1 MAKYL
6 IIEDFEV
13 QWIDPT
19 TRSNALSI
27 FKKDNVIE
35 AAISPVDGALVTLAD
50 GSLPSFKDGE
60 ILLKVVE
67 PKVKLIDESNAA
79 DLAKK
84 QAMMKWVYLGG
95 AALVLWWFVYG
106 REKKKK
112 YSETSAGYAGTDKPK
127 RSKKPEIYE
136 FSVPTWALPYLIN
149 NDPSGLSK
157 EEIKKVDKFSA
168 EVYSLTKSD
177 ISMGSGWD
185 EEGSFKWRNDI
196 DGSLG
201 ANVVEVKVAKRN

>member
-106 REKKKK
+106 RDKKKK
-112 YSETSAGYAGTDKPK
+112 YSETSAGYAGTK
-127 RSKKPEIYE
+127 
-136 FSVPTWALPYLIN
+136 
-149 NDPSGLSK
+149 
-157 EEIKKVDKFSA
+157 
-168 EVYSLTKSD
+168 
-177 ISMGSGWD
+177 
-185 EEGSFKWRNDI
+185 
-196 DGSLG
+196 
-201 ANVVEVKVAKRN
+201 

>member
-27 FKKDNVIE
+27 FKKDNIIE

-67 PKVKLIDESNAA
+67 GKVKLIDENNAA

-112 YSETSAGYAGTDKPK
+112 YSETSAGYAGTK
-127 RSKKPEIYE
+127 
-136 FSVPTWALPYLIN
+136 
-149 NDPSGLSK
+149 
-157 EEIKKVDKFSA
+157 
-168 EVYSLTKSD
+168 
-177 ISMGSGWD
+177 
-185 EEGSFKWRNDI
+185 
-196 DGSLG
+196 
-201 ANVVEVKVAKRN
+201 

>member
-6 IIEDFEV
+6 ILEDFEV

-19 TRSNALSI
+19 TRSNALSV

-67 PKVKLIDESNAA
+67 GKVKLIDENNAA

-112 YSETSAGYAGTDKPK
+112 YSETSAGYAGTK
-127 RSKKPEIYE
+127 
-136 FSVPTWALPYLIN
+136 
-149 NDPSGLSK
+149 
-157 EEIKKVDKFSA
+157 
-168 EVYSLTKSD
+168 
-177 ISMGSGWD
+177 
-185 EEGSFKWRNDI
+185 
-196 DGSLG
+196 
-201 ANVVEVKVAKRN
+201 